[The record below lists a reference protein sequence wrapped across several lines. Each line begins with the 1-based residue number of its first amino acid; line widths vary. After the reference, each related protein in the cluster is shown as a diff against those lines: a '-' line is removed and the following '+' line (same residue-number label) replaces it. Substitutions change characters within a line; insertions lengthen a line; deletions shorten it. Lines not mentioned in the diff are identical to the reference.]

1 MPSQLKFKA
10 LLTINPTN
18 PPRASTENP
27 GKIVNHISSV
37 FPGPPHPSTS
47 TKIQRKK
54 LEKQPAISS
63 EKTPSSN
70 TVKTFKNSR
79 LRDPNRGDK
88 SGDPQRLASDPHRSS
103 GDRQWQLTSQPQSTD
118 DVDFVVERKAVVK
131 KNGGRTPEEE
141 GWP

>member
-1 MPSQLKFKA
+1 
-10 LLTINPTN
+10 
-18 PPRASTENP
+18 
-27 GKIVNHISSV
+27 V
-37 FPGPPHPSTS
+37 FPGLPHPSTS

-63 EKTPSSN
+63 AAASEKAPSSTTAN

-79 LRDPNRGDK
+79 LRDPNSGDK

-103 GDRQWQLTSQPQSTD
+103 GERPWQPQSTD
-118 DVDFVVERKAVVK
+118 DVDFVVERKAVAK
-131 KNGGRTPEEE
+131 KNDGRTTEEE